1 MRTFLTGASG
11 YIGLHL
17 LRELLQAGQSI
28 TVAVRAKEK
37 LGPLAQHPNVSV
49 IEADLESDVDFAGWV
64 AGHDCCV
71 HAAFIW
77 GDPRAEFEVKDASV
91 TAKLFDG
98 CGVAGVKRCIHVSSV
113 AVHRPFAGR
122 MSEDDPICT
131 NDYYGATKAAS
142 EMFMRAACATHGM
155 EGVVVRPGLVVG
167 SPAFGGASFRSD
179 SRITRMVAEAMS
191 CMPVVVPAEPGR
203 QFTDVS
209 ALVRI
214 MCKLTVLDSPCPIYI
229 CVDRE
234 LIEWE
239 TVAELVVRASGS
251 TSPVRKS
258 EERAGRTT
266 PSFVTS
272 RVEGLEGQALDARQ
286 ALAEH
291 IRCLVDARVMARE

>member
-17 LRELLQAGQSI
+17 LRELLQAGHSV
-28 TVAVRAKEK
+28 TVAVRAKER
-37 LGPLAQHPNVSV
+37 LGALAHPNVTV
-49 IEADLESDVDFAGWV
+49 IEADLESDVDFASWV

-71 HAAFIW
+71 HCAFIW
-77 GDPRAEFEVKDASV
+77 GRPRSEFEVKDASV

-98 CGVAGVKRCIHVSSV
+98 CGVAGVKRCIHLSSV

-122 MSEDDPICT
+122 MHEEDRICT

-155 EGVVVRPGLVVG
+155 EGVVIRPGLVVG
-167 SPAFGGASFRSD
+167 PPAFHGASFRTD
-179 SRITRMVAEAMS
+179 GRIARMVDEAMS
-191 CMPVVVPAEPGR
+191 CTPVVVPAEPAR

-214 MCKLTVLDSPCPIYI
+214 IRNLTVLDSPRPTYI

-234 LIEWE
+234 VIAWE
-239 TVAELVVRASGS
+239 TVAEIILRASAS
-251 TSPVRKS
+251 TSQVRKS
-258 EERAGRTT
+258 EKPVGRET
-266 PSFVTS
+266 PIFVTS
-272 RVEGLEGQALDARQ
+272 RVEELEGRTLDARQ

-291 IRCLVDARVMARE
+291 IRCMVDARR